1 MKGKKILAAI
11 LGLTLVGALLAGCGS
26 GAASTAEST
35 AASTA
40 ESTAQTGDA
49 KLRVALLLPGS
60 MNDGGWNAAAY
71 NGLMELKDQ
80 GYECAFTEGVE
91 IAAIEEA
98 MRNYASEGYDL
109 VIGHGAEF
117 GEPAMRVAPE
127 FPDVKFFVS
136 GKLPDGV
143 TEADIPANTGFMDM
157 AEYEGA
163 YLCGI
168 IAGSLT
174 ESNILGYIAGL
185 ESANQ
190 LACLAGFVQGVAKTT
205 PDAKVYGVVTGTFED
220 PNKGMEAANAL
231 IDMGADILAHSA
243 DSTGVGAV
251 EVCKERNIPVFG
263 YGGDQFDMAPDQMVC
278 CFATDNKMVIES
290 QAHLIEEGTF
300 GGLWEPGVGDG
311 VVGLTSYHNFE
322 DKISDE
328 VKQLVQDEIARAQ
341 NGEKLCE
348 YTTDR
353 IDEKL

>member
-1 MKGKKILAAI
+1 MGKKILTAI
-11 LGLTLVGALLAGCGS
+11 LALTLVGTALVGCGANKPVQES
-26 GAASTAEST
+26 VSEEAAEPVSE
-35 AASTA
+35 AS
-40 ESTAQTGDA
+40 
-49 KLRVALLLPGS
+49 LRVALLLPGS

-143 TEADIPANTGFMDM
+143 AEADIPANAGFMDM
-157 AEYEGA
+157 KEYEGA

-168 IAGSLT
+168 VAGSMT
-174 ESNILGYIAGL
+174 ESNIVGYIAGL

-190 LACLAGFVQGVAKTT
+190 LACLAGFVQGVAKTN
-205 PDAKVYGVVTGTFED
+205 PDAKVLGVVTGTFED

-231 IDMGADILAHSA
+231 IDMGADLIAHSA
-243 DSTGVGAV
+243 DSTGVGAIQ
-251 EVCKERNIPVFG
+251 VCKERDIPVFG
-263 YGGDQFDMAPDQMVC
+263 YGGDQYEMAPDQMVM

-290 QAHLIEEGTF
+290 QAHLIEAGTF

-311 VVGLTSYHNFE
+311 VVGITPYHNFE

-328 VKQLVQDEIARAQ
+328 VKQLVEDEIARAQ
-341 NGEKLCE
+341 NGEQLCE
-348 YTTDR
+348 YTTER
-353 IDEKL
+353 IDEKI